1 MLSTAE
7 RLYVA
12 GTDTAHHEWH
22 PRPSLV
28 MVRPAAESTHR
39 ERARRV
45 LNVAVAAVALVLVL
59 PVMAFIAILVKLS
72 SPGPVIYRQVR
83 VGIDRRATTG
93 GNWRRRVDH
102 GGRLFTM
109 YKFRTMTVAAPQD
122 EAQVWATPND
132 PRVTPIGRVLRKYRL
147 DELPQ
152 LVNVLKG
159 DMNVVGPRPEQ
170 PAIFA
175 RLREEVNEYSLRQR
189 VLPGITGWAQVNH
202 TYDTCIDDVRTKVRL
217 DLQYLRSASVTQ
229 DLRILARTLP
239 VVVMRKG
246 GW

>member
-1 MLSTAE
+1 MLSAAE
-7 RLYVA
+7 RLYVPD
-12 GTDTAHHEWH
+12 TDEAQHAWH
-22 PRPSLV
+22 PRPALV
-28 MVRPAAESTHR
+28 MVRPAAEFALH
-39 ERARRV
+39 EPARRV
-45 LNVAVAAVALVLVL
+45 LNVAVAALALVVAL
-59 PVMAFIAILVKLS
+59 PVMAVIAILVKLS

-83 VGIDRRATTG
+83 VGIDRRGTVG

-109 YKFRTMTVAAPQD
+109 YKFRTMTETAPRD
-122 EAQVWATPND
+122 EAQVWATPDD
-132 PRVTPIGRVLRKYRL
+132 PRVTSIGRVLRKFRL

-175 RLREEVNEYSLRQR
+175 RLREEVNEYPLRQR

-202 TYDTCIDDVRTKVRL
+202 TYDTCVADVRTKVRL
-217 DLQYLRSASVTQ
+217 DLQYLRSASIAQ
-229 DLRILARTLP
+229 DLRILVRTVP